1 VKILA
6 IDTATENCSA
16 ALLIDGNVR
25 SREIEMERG
34 HAERILPMVDDL
46 LSEAGITLQDLD
58 AIAFGRGP
66 GSFTGVRLA
75 VTVTQGLAF
84 GAGLGVVPISDLRAV
99 AQRAFDS
106 DATLTRALVCNDARM
121 SEVYW
126 ACYERGGDG
135 LARLEGEERVSKP
148 SEVKLPAEWSAAT
161 AVGRGFIAYA
171 DALGAAVPNAIAA
184 PRPQIAPAA
193 ASPSAASPAATP
205 GAAAIGASAAATSPG
220 ATASAAATNAVPIVA
235 AAHTGAPPA
244 DPTPVNPLLHLL
256 PHATQ
261 IARLA
266 LPEVTAGHLIP
277 AEAATPIYLR
287 DNVAH
292 VAQPPKP
299 PGPAR

>member
-1 VKILA
+1 MKLLA

-16 ALLIDGNVR
+16 ALLIDGSVQ

-34 HAERILPMVDDL
+34 HADRILPMVDEL
-46 LSEAGITLQDLD
+46 LSQAGITLQDLD

-84 GAGLGVVPISDLRAV
+84 GANLGVVPISDLRAV
-99 AQRAFDS
+99 AQRAFRA

-121 SEVYW
+121 NEVYW
-126 ACYERGGDG
+126 ACFERGGDG

-148 SEVKLPAEWSAAT
+148 SDVKLPEGWSSAT

-171 DALGAAVPNAIAA
+171 DALRAAA
-184 PRPQIAPAA
+184 P
-193 ASPSAASPAATP
+193 S
-205 GAAAIGASAAATSPG
+205 
-220 ATASAAATNAVPIVA
+220 VA
-235 AAHTGAPPA
+235 ES
-244 DPTPVNPLLHLL
+244 LLHLL
-256 PHATQ
+256 PHATD
-261 IARLA
+261 IALLATPEIAAGRL
-266 LPEVTAGHLIP
+266 LTA
-277 AEAATPIYLR
+277 EDATPIYLR

-299 PGPAR
+299 PAAPGKPA

>member
-1 VKILA
+1 MKILA

-46 LSEAGITLQDLD
+46 LSEAGLTLQDLD

-84 GAGLGVVPISDLRAV
+84 GAGLGVVPVSDLRAV

-135 LARLEGEERVSKP
+135 LARLEGGERVSKP
-148 SEVKLPAEWSAAT
+148 NEVKLPAEWSTAT

-171 DALGAAVPNAIAA
+171 DALSAAVPNV
-184 PRPQIAPAA
+184 
-193 ASPSAASPAATP
+193 SARATDT
-205 GAAAIGASAAATSPG
+205 AT
-220 ATASAAATNAVPIVA
+220 V
-235 AAHTGAPPA
+235 APPFA
-244 DPTPVNPLLHLL
+244 PTPINLLHLL
-256 PHATQ
+256 PHGTQ

-266 LPEVTAGHLIP
+266 LPEVAAGHLIP

-292 VAQPPKP
+292 VAQPPKL
-299 PGPAR
+299 PG